1 MKISIKSDDL
11 KLTLRLPTGLILN
24 RLTAGIVC
32 RKLKKEGIHLTRKQ
46 TVLFI
51 KKLKKYTHNSSMWG
65 WNIMGKPRKP
75 VFSTAVMVSS
85 FFSNTCFISMPL
97 SDDVLIF
104 IGFLRFI
111 S

>member
-32 RKLKKEGIHLTRKQ
+32 RKLKKEGIYLTRKQ

-51 KKLKKYTHNSSMWG
+51 KELKKYKKKHRDWNLVEVTESGTNSV
-65 WNIMGKPRKP
+65 IIK
-75 VFSTAVMVSS
+75 
-85 FFSNTCFISMPL
+85 I
-97 SDDVLIF
+97 
-104 IGFLRFI
+104 
-111 S
+111 

>member
-51 KKLKKYTHNSSMWG
+51 KELKRYKKKHRD
-65 WNIMGKPRKP
+65 WNLVELEG
-75 VFSTAVMVSS
+75 
-85 FFSNTCFISMPL
+85 
-97 SDDVLIF
+97 SDEDSVIVK
-104 IGFLRFI
+104 I
-111 S
+111 

>member
-1 MKISIKSDDL
+1 MKIFIKSDDL

-51 KKLKKYTHNSSMWG
+51 KELKKYKKKHRDWNLVEVSENDTNS
-65 WNIMGKPRKP
+65 IVIK
-75 VFSTAVMVSS
+75 
-85 FFSNTCFISMPL
+85 I
-97 SDDVLIF
+97 
-104 IGFLRFI
+104 
-111 S
+111 

>member
-32 RKLKKEGIHLTRKQ
+32 RKLKKEGIYLTRKQ

-51 KKLKKYTHNSSMWG
+51 KELKKYKKKHRDWNLVEVSENDTNS
-65 WNIMGKPRKP
+65 IVIK
-75 VFSTAVMVSS
+75 
-85 FFSNTCFISMPL
+85 I
-97 SDDVLIF
+97 
-104 IGFLRFI
+104 
-111 S
+111 

>member
-51 KKLKKYTHNSSMWG
+51 KELKKYKKTHRD
-65 WNIMGKPRKP
+65 WNL
-75 VFSTAVMVSS
+75 VE
-85 FFSNTCFISMPL
+85 ISENDTD
-97 SDDVLIF
+97 SVI
-104 IGFLRFI
+104 IKI
-111 S
+111 

>member
-51 KKLKKYTHNSSMWG
+51 KELKKYKKKHRDWNLVEISENDTNSV
-65 WNIMGKPRKP
+65 IIK
-75 VFSTAVMVSS
+75 
-85 FFSNTCFISMPL
+85 I
-97 SDDVLIF
+97 
-104 IGFLRFI
+104 
-111 S
+111 